1 MLFRERS
8 VVFIIAVSFIL
19 LFYVNDSG
27 AAKFTIKPRVVSSW
41 QTDSNFFK
49 AETGKRE
56 VYTYLLQP
64 GIDLGFETAKTN
76 LSLNYTLNA
85 YYYDDQD
92 TVPAGQQKADD
103 NDYFGHTAVFKS
115 RYRVFDRLLVGLDDS
130 YSKTRDAAQSDDL
143 SNSVDRDKFTI
154 NRLTPML
161 FYDFGPK
168 FTAGLRYRNT
178 ETNYSK
184 GDKEDSSEHRGMFD
198 LIYNLSRTASLDLEY
213 QHWERDYD
221 KTTSDYTSDQVS
233 LIFKKQFQYTI
244 VEAGGGYHERDFDDA
259 GLDKIDTVAYRI
271 AVRAQNPPAPDA
283 RPRSWL
289 NLSAE
294 MNFND
299 QGVSDSY
306 YTSHRVSLNVGHIF
320 LEKIKVGA
328 GGYYQRADYERTT
341 GLTPSGATEL
351 REDDT
356 YYVSASIGY
365 IFDDWLTFS
374 VSASYEDRD
383 SNLQGYDYD
392 NRSVM
397 AKVDL
402 SHDLGSR

>member
-1 MLFRERS
+1 MSLRKRPITLILPVLFL
-8 VVFIIAVSFIL
+8 FFQVSGL
-19 LFYVNDSG
+19 E
-27 AAKFTIKPRVVSSW
+27 AARFTIKPLVTSKW

-49 AETGKRE
+49 AETGERE

-76 LSLNYTLNA
+76 ISLHYTLNA

-92 TVPAGQQKADD
+92 TVPAGQQKADA
-103 NDYFGHTAVFKS
+103 NDYIGHTAAFKS

-143 SNSVDRDKFTI
+143 SNNVDRDKFTI
-154 NRLTPML
+154 NRLSPML

-184 GDKEDSSEHRGMFD
+184 GTKEDSSEHRGIFD
-198 LIYNLSRTASLDLEY
+198 LIYHLTRAETLDLEY
-213 QHWERDYD
+213 QHWVRGYD

-244 VEAGGGYHERDFDDA
+244 LEVGGGYHQRDFNDP
-259 GLDKIDTVAYRI
+259 GLDDIDTMAYRVT
-271 AVRAQNPPAPDA
+271 VRFQNPPAPET
-283 RPRSWL
+283 RPKSWL

-299 QGVSDSY
+299 QGVGDSY
-306 YTSHRVSLNVGHIF
+306 YKTHRLSLNVGHIF
-320 LEKIKVGA
+320 LEKIKVDAKGT
-328 GGYYQRADYERTT
+328 YQRADYERTT

-356 YYVSASIGY
+356 YTVSLGVGY
-365 IFDDWLTFS
+365 IFTDWLTFLAS
-374 VSASYEDRD
+374 VGYESRD
-383 SNLQGYDYD
+383 SNLQGYDYH
-392 NRSVM
+392 NKSVM
-397 AKVDL
+397 ATLDL
-402 SHDLGSR
+402 SHDLGGR